1 MQAGGLGAR
10 IGEMRAQLRI
20 EKLVYGGA
28 GLARYQDAAAFV
40 PLVLPGE
47 EVEAAL
53 SPAGTRVLRASDVVW
68 TERSPDRTA
77 PLCPVFGQCGGCH
90 YQHMPY
96 EREVDSK
103 VAILRES
110 LVRLGG
116 LRWEQPI
123 QVVAAEPWAY
133 RNRTQLR
140 LVRRDGECEVGFL
153 AAGSHRHVGTPE
165 CAINSP
171 KLAQL
176 HHGLLRMVAD
186 RKFPRFVQGVEFFTN
201 ESAVQ
206 MTVRGPARPLPTR
219 FWSWCAECLEG
230 CRGSSPLDYRCGADL
245 YRVSSRSFFQVN
257 RHLVARL
264 AAAAVGS
271 GQGGL
276 ALDLYCGVGLM
287 ALPLARQ
294 FREVVAVDSGASAI
308 RDLRHN
314 ARGAGVA
321 VRAVRMHVR
330 DFLRTFAK
338 RPDRIVADPPRAGLG
353 AAVVKQ
359 IVRLR
364 PAELRLV
371 SCDPATLARDLKL
384 LREGG
389 YEVASLTLFDLFPRT
404 YHIETVAVLRR
415 G

>member
-1 MQAGGLGAR
+1 
-10 IGEMRAQLRI
+10 MRAQLRI

-28 GLARYQDAAAFV
+28 GLARYRDAAAFV

-68 TERSPDRTA
+68 TERSPDRTV

-110 LVRLGG
+110 LARLGG

-140 LVRRDGECEVGFL
+140 LVWRDGKCEIGFL
-153 AAGSHRHVGTPE
+153 AAGSHSHVSAPE

-206 MTVRGPARPLPTR
+206 MTVRGSARPLPPR
-219 FWSWCAECLEG
+219 FWNWCAECLEG
-230 CRGSSPLDYRCGADL
+230 VPRQLSAGLPLWCRPVSREQPVVLSGEPASGRPPSRGPLSGP
-245 YRVSSRSFFQVN
+245 
-257 RHLVARL
+257 AR
-264 AAAAVGS
+264 AGWRW
-271 GQGGL
+271 
-276 ALDLYCGVGLM
+276 DLYCGVGLM

-321 VRAVRMHVR
+321 VRAVRRNVR
-330 DFLRTFAK
+330 DFLRTFAE
-338 RPDRIVADPPRAGLG
+338 RPERIVADPPRAGLG
-353 AAVVKQ
+353 AAVVQQ

-364 PAELRLV
+364 PTELRLV

-404 YHIETVAVLRR
+404 YHIETVAVLGR